1 MGSNHE
7 KKLEV
12 ENLVTLSLSCRIG
25 LATCRKNRIRVS
37 NRHVEIASG
46 VCRKGEW
53 KPKEKI
59 TGNKTGNL
67 WQIVLE
73 TSRKED
79 WKPAEIVIGT

>member
-1 MGSNHE
+1 ME
-7 KKLEV
+7 
-12 ENLVTLSLSCRIG
+12 TYR
-25 LATCRKNRIRVS
+25 
-37 NRHVEIASG
+37 
-46 VCRKGEW
+46 
-53 KPKEKI
+53 KI